1 MAGRIPQSF
10 INDLLTRIDIVDVID
25 ARVTLRKTG
34 RNFQALC
41 PFHDEKTASFSVNPE
56 KQFYYCFGCG
66 ATGTALTFLMEHDR
80 LEFVAAVETLA
91 SIAGVEVPRERGAR
105 TDDELHGRLL
115 KTLEEADKYF
125 RKMLRSH
132 PEAPRVVDYLKSR
145 GLTGVIARDFGIG
158 FAPPGWDGLKTALAS
173 FGDADLVAAGLL
185 VKNEQGRTYD
195 RFRDRV
201 TFPIRSTRG
210 RVIGFGGRVLGNEQ
224 PKYLNSPETEV
235 FHKGREL
242 YGLYEARMALRRIER
257 LLVVEGYMDVV
268 ALAQAGIPNAVAT
281 LGTASGVAH
290 FEKLFRAA
298 PEVVC
303 CFDGDNAGREA
314 AWKALTVALPTLT
327 AGHQL
332 SFMFLPD
339 GEDPDSLV
347 RKEGK
352 ARFLERM
359 GGAISAAEYLFQ
371 GLGRGLDLNTLDGQA
386 RLADLALPYIRTIPD
401 GVLRELTM
409 ERLATI
415 AKTSPDALNRGAKLS
430 RTAPGRRPTPEGR
443 GTSRLSERLLTILL
457 KHPEFLANLDDHRR
471 ARLIGIGDTLLGRV
485 VRYLAEQPDADL
497 ASLLGYWA
505 GQEGHE
511 TLVELAD
518 RPLVLKDEALGGEFD
533 DAVTQCL
540 TAVERA
546 NRRVFLEVLKEE
558 GSAEALAQ
566 YWRLKQK
573 AD

>member
-1 MAGRIPQSF
+1 MAGRIPQTF
-10 INDLLTRIDIVDVID
+10 INDLLSRIDIVDVVD
-25 ARVTLRKTG
+25 SRLTLRKTG

-56 KQFYYCFGCG
+56 KQFYYCFGCH
-66 ATGTALTFLMEHDR
+66 ATGTALTFLMEYDH
-80 LEFVAAVETLA
+80 LEFVAAVEALA
-91 SIAGVEVPRERGAR
+91 SIAGVEVPREHGAR
-105 TDDELHGRLL
+105 GDDEQHARLL
-115 KTLEEADKYF
+115 KVLEEADKYF

-132 PEAPRVVDYLKSR
+132 PDAPRVVDYLKAR
-145 GLTGVIARDFGIG
+145 GLTGIVARDFGIG
-158 FAPPGWDGLKTALAS
+158 FAPPGWDGLKNELSA
-173 FGDADLVAAGLL
+173 FNEADLVGAGLV
-185 VKNEQGRTYD
+185 VKNDKGRVYD

-201 TFPIRSTRG
+201 TFPIRNTRG

-242 YGLYEARMALRRIER
+242 YGLYEARLALRRIER
-257 LLVVEGYMDVV
+257 LIVVEGYMDVV
-268 ALAQAGIPNAVAT
+268 ALAQAGLPNAVAT
-281 LGTASGVAH
+281 LGTATGIAH
-290 FEKLFRAA
+290 FEKLFRHA

-314 AWKALTVALPTLT
+314 AWKALTVALPALT

-352 ARFLERM
+352 ARFIERI

-371 GLGRGLDLNTLDGQA
+371 GLGKGLDLNTLDGQA

-401 GVLRELTM
+401 GVLRELTL
-409 ERLATI
+409 ERLATM
-415 AKTSPDALNRGAKLS
+415 TRSSPEALQRGAKMAKTPL
-430 RTAPGRRPTPEGR
+430 PLRRPVDAR
-443 GTSRLSERLLTILL
+443 ATSRLNERLLTILL
-457 KHPEFLANLDDHRR
+457 KHPEYFAKLDEHRR
-471 ARLIGIGDTLLGRV
+471 ARLIGIDDALLGPV
-485 VRYLAEQPDADL
+485 VRYLADAPGTDI
-497 ASLLGYWA
+497 ASLLGYWS
-505 GQEGHE
+505 GQDGHR
-511 TLVELAD
+511 TLLELAD
-518 RPLVLKDEALGGEFD
+518 RPLVLNDEALAAEFE

-540 TAVERA
+540 LAVERA
-546 NRRVFLEVLKEE
+546 NRRVFLGILKEE
-558 GSAEALAQ
+558 GSAHALAQ
-566 YWRLKQK
+566 YWQLKRK

>member
-10 INDLLTRIDIVDVID
+10 INDLLTRIDIVDVVD
-25 ARVTLRKTG
+25 ARVSLRKTG

-80 LEFVAAVETLA
+80 LDFIAAVEALA

-115 KTLEEADKYF
+115 KALEEADKYF

-132 PEAPRVVDYLKSR
+132 PEAPRVIDYLKSR

-158 FAPPGWDGLKTALAS
+158 FAPPGWDGLRTALAAFAES
-173 FGDADLVAAGLL
+173 DLVGAGLL

-201 TFPIRSTRG
+201 MFPIRNTRG
-210 RVIGFGGRVLGNEQ
+210 RVIGFGGRVFGDEQ
-224 PKYLNSPETEV
+224 PKYLNSPETEL

-242 YGLYEARMALRRIER
+242 YGLYEARLALRRIER

-281 LGTASGVAH
+281 LGTATGVAH
-290 FEKLFRAA
+290 FEKLFRAS

-352 ARFLERM
+352 VQFLERM
-359 GGAISAAEYLFQ
+359 RGAISAAEYLFQ
-371 GLGRGLDLNTLDGQA
+371 GLGRGLDLNTLDGRA

-409 ERLATI
+409 ERLASI
-415 AKTSPDALNRGAKLS
+415 AEASPEALNRGAKIT
-430 RTAPGRRPTPEGR
+430 RVVPTRKPLPDGK
-443 GTSRLSERLLTILL
+443 GASRLSERLLTILL
-457 KHPEFLANLDDHRR
+457 KHPEFLSQLDDHRR

-518 RPLVLKDEALGGEFD
+518 TPLVLNDEALRNEFD

-540 TAVERA
+540 AAVERA
-546 NRRVFLEVLKEE
+546 NRRAFLDVLRDE

>member
-10 INDLLTRIDIVDVID
+10 INDLLTRIDIVDVVD
-25 ARVTLRKTG
+25 ARVPLRKTG

-80 LEFVAAVETLA
+80 LEFVAAVEALA
-91 SIAGVEVPRERGAR
+91 SIAGVEVPREHGAR

-115 KTLEEADKYF
+115 KALEEADKYF

-158 FAPPGWDGLKTALAS
+158 FAPPGWDGLRTALAA
-173 FGDADLVAAGLL
+173 FGEADLVAAGLL
-185 VKNEQGRTYD
+185 VKNDQGRTYD

-201 TFPIRSTRG
+201 MFPIRNTRG
-210 RVIGFGGRVLGNEQ
+210 RVIGFGGRVFGNEQ
-224 PKYLNSPETEV
+224 PKYLNSPETEL

-242 YGLYEARMALRRIER
+242 YGLYEARLALRRIER

-303 CFDGDNAGREA
+303 CFDGDRAGREA
-314 AWKALTVALPTLT
+314 AWKALKVALPTLT

-332 SFMFLPD
+332 SFMFLPE

-359 GGAISAAEYLFQ
+359 RGAISASEYLFQ
-371 GLGRGLDLNTLDGQA
+371 GLERGLDLNTIDGQA
-386 RLADLALPYIRTIPD
+386 RLADLALPYIRDIPD
-401 GVLRELTM
+401 GVLRELTL
-409 ERLATI
+409 ERLATVT
-415 AKTSPDALNRGAKLS
+415 KTSPEALNRGAKMVRIS
-430 RTAPGRRPTPEGR
+430 PVRPQPSGGR
-443 GTSRLSERLLTILL
+443 GVSRLGQRLLAMLL
-457 KHPEFLANLDDHRR
+457 KHPEFLSDLDDHRR
-471 ARLIGIGDTLLGRV
+471 ARLIGIEDPLLGGV

-518 RPLVLKDEALGGEFD
+518 APLVLNDEALRNEFD

-540 TAVERA
+540 SAVERA
-546 NRRVFLEVLKEE
+546 NRRAFLDVLKDE